1 MEEICIH
8 ALLRFVAAQVH
19 LVVDLLLH
27 THYVVR
33 SSFLAYAIGGTH
45 AARPALALRTPAIM
59 PPNNPLHRA
68 TSVRAA
74 EQQFP
79 ELCLRRAVQQRL
91 QPDKGDEVEAFK
103 NTGRHASAVT
113 ATRLTRGDSRVAVRL
128 MTTPKR
134 VEDGLVDFERLG

>member
-1 MEEICIH
+1 M
-8 ALLRFVAAQVH
+8 
-19 LVVDLLLH
+19 
-27 THYVVR
+27 
-33 SSFLAYAIGGTH
+33 S
-45 AARPALALRTPAIM
+45 
-59 PPNNPLHRA
+59 PNNPLNCAKNLR
-68 TSVRAA
+68 TA

-103 NTGRHASAVT
+103 NTGRHARAVT
-113 ATRLTRGDSRVAVRL
+113 ATRLPRGDSRVAVRL